1 MIIQLLDL
9 HHLVGCCL
17 GNRVWWREIPVH
29 YVAGMWYL
37 VWLLSCFQFT
47 HLCSCSHF
55 SILFY
60 LYIFIWFD
68 VYYVYVYNVGVA
80 CSSVEACHREASSQL
95 PTTDRTESIGC
106 PVSVSSLG
114 YLHFV
119 CLTHRTE
126 VSRTTCHNWCTLD
139 RYILGTFVAYNN
151 VTGSKFQCV
160 IKIHVNFVVCSSL
173 CWIKYYFI

>member
-1 MIIQLLDL
+1 MLQVRDISFDCYHVSSLHTYVHVVISPFFLLV
-9 HHLVGCCL
+9 HFHM
-17 GNRVWWREIPVH
+17 VWCV
-29 YVAGMWYL
+29 
-37 VWLLSCFQFT
+37 
-47 HLCSCSHF
+47 
-55 SILFY
+55 
-60 LYIFIWFD
+60 
-68 VYYVYVYNVGVA
+68 YVYVYNVGVA

-126 VSRTTCHNWCTLD
+126 VSRTACHDWCTLD
-139 RYILGTFVAYNN
+139 RYMYTLGTFVAYNN

-160 IKIHVNFVVCSSL
+160 IEIHVNFVVCSSL